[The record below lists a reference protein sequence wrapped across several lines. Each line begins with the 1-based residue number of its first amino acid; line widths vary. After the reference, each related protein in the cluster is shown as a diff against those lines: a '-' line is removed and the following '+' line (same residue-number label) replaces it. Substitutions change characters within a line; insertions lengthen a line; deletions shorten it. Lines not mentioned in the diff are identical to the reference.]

1 MSTAPRTLGHL
12 ARNYP
17 APADGPLAAKLLTLL
32 GFTIDEPLLL
42 PDGTNFYRVW
52 VEKRDGRND
61 GIMYMAHLPEPL
73 KALQAKIR
81 ERLDVGGENED
92 PEVAAFRAAEASD
105 PELCFHVGVLYD
117 SLDEVEQRIADVQRD
132 PELKDRVKIVVNRAT
147 KGRDAAIDA
156 RMAASPLFSNV
167 DRYPY
172 GHHGIQVFVVTDL
185 LSGGPLGERMTIEI
199 DYVFPGYAENLFT
212 AVAM

>member
-12 ARNYP
+12 ALNYP

-42 PDGTNFYRVW
+42 PDGTNCYRVW

-132 PELKDRVKIVVNRAT
+132 PQSTPGWRPHRCSPTGSDIRTDIMAFRCSSSLICSL
-147 KGRDAAIDA
+147 AA
-156 RMAASPLFSNV
+156 RSAS
-167 DRYPY
+167 
-172 GHHGIQVFVVTDL
+172 G
-185 LSGGPLGERMTIEI
+185 
-199 DYVFPGYAENLFT
+199 
-212 AVAM
+212 